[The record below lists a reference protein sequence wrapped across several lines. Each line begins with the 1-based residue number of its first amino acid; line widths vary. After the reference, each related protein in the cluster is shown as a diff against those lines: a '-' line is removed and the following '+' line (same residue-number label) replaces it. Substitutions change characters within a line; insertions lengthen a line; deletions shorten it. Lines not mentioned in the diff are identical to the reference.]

1 MAHKHSAYYLQLT
14 ENSSPSTPP
23 SGYVAIYPKTDGLW
37 YQMDSSGLE
46 KRVGKSLIVRDDQY
60 RTGDTNTDLYT
71 STLVL
76 PQDSVSSYSAT
87 IAQIKLLPNVRK
99 RRFCAIT
106 ASNAA
111 FQWTNLSGATVSGT
125 LASAIA
131 ADTYYTSI
139 TTTAVSGNGAGVY
152 TASGSEFASYDSNI
166 PLTFEA
172 VVKTGTAITSCR
184 YWVGIMNE
192 TPPTTTSPT
201 APAVTFLY
209 AASGGWFP
217 ITYSGSVR
225 TAGTAIGTVATST
238 TYLLRIRVIGT
249 SAFFSVNNGAE
260 QEVTTNVPAT
270 GSGYTFPTAVAVTTT
285 AATRTLS
292 LSRMTLDMGV

>member
-23 SGYVAIYPKTDGLW
+23 SGYVALYPKTDGLW

-46 KRVGKSLIVRDDQY
+46 KKMGKSLIVRDDQY

-87 IAQIKLLPNVRK
+87 VAQIKLLSNVKK

-106 ASNAA
+106 ASNAT
-111 FQWTNLSGATVSGT
+111 FQITNLSSMTITGT

-139 TTTAVSGNGAGVY
+139 TTTAVSGNGVGIY
-152 TASGSEFASYDSNI
+152 NASSSFATYSSTI
-166 PLTFEA
+166 PMTFEA
-172 VVKTGTAITSCR
+172 VVKTGAAVTACR
-184 YWVGIMNE
+184 YWVGMMNQA
-192 TPPTTTSPT
+192 PPTANSPT
-201 APAVTFLY
+201 VAAVTFLY
-209 AASGGWFP
+209 AVSGGWYP
-217 ITYSGSVR
+217 ITYSDS
-225 TAGTAIGTVATST
+225 TKTQTTGTPIGTVTANT
-238 TYLLRIRVIGT
+238 TYLLRIRLAGT
-249 SAFFSVNNGAE
+249 SAFFSVNNGTE
-260 QEVTTNVPAT
+260 QEVTTNIPVSNPM
-270 GSGYTFPTAVAVTTT
+270 SPTAVVVTT
-285 AATRTLS
+285 AAATKTLNV
-292 LSRMTLDMGV
+292 SRLTLDHGV